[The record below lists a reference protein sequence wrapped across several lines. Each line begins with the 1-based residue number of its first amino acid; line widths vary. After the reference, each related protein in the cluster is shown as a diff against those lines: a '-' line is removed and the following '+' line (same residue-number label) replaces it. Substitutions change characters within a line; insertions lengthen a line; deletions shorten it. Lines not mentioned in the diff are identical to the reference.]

1 MEIAGL
7 TRRVV
12 VREPADAGEARRQA
26 KSAADR
32 AGLDEARKA
41 RFAIIVAEMASNL
54 VKHAEAG
61 GEMLIN
67 TIDGS
72 NGSAGVEVIAID
84 RGPGISNPQAVMEDR
99 VSSAG
104 TLGIGLGSIR
114 RQADD
119 FAFHSLRTRGT
130 AILAR
135 VYAAGP
141 RPDRKAFDVGMVH
154 VARDGEEVSG
164 DGWSIRQVGDGIQ
177 VMVVDGLGHGL
188 LAADAAGTAV
198 SAFRHNLRP
207 SPADVLRAMH
217 DSMRATRGATAA
229 IAAIDTRAG
238 MVTYG
243 GVGNIAGA
251 VCDHDRARWLV
262 SLNGTLGREPVS
274 YKQFQTTW
282 AEGATLV
289 MHSDGLSSK
298 WRFDDLPGLLGKDPS
313 LIAAV
318 LFRDYAR
325 DLDDALVLVV
335 RQCSNAKVG
344 STS

>member
-12 VREPADAGEARRQA
+12 VRDPADAGEARRQA
-26 KSAADR
+26 QSAAER
-32 AGLDEARKA
+32 AGLDETRKA
-41 RFAIIVAEMASNL
+41 RLAIIVAEMASNL
-54 VKHAEAG
+54 AKHATAG

-67 TIDGS
+67 VLDGA
-72 NGSAGVEVIAID
+72 NGSAGVEVLALD

-114 RQADD
+114 RQADE

-130 AILAR
+130 TILAR
-135 VYAAGP
+135 IYTDGP
-141 RPDRKAFDVGMVH
+141 RPDRRTFDIGMVH

-164 DGWSIRQVGDGIQ
+164 DAWSVRPVGDGID

-198 SAFRHNLRP
+198 SAFRRNGHP
-207 SPADVLRAMH
+207 SPAETLRAMH

-229 IAAIDTRAG
+229 IAAIDTNAG
-238 MVTYG
+238 LLTYG

-251 VCDHDRARWLV
+251 ICDHDRTRRLV

-274 YKQFQTTW
+274 YKQFQSAWT
-282 AEGATLV
+282 EGATLV
-289 MHSDGLSSK
+289 MHSDGLTSK
-298 WRFDDLPGLLGKDPS
+298 WRFDDLPGLLDKDPT

-325 DLDDALVLVV
+325 DLDDAIVLVL
-335 RQCSNAKVG
+335 RQNSYAKLRAPA
-344 STS
+344 

>member
-7 TRRVV
+7 TRRVL
-12 VREPADAGEARRQA
+12 VRDPADCGEARRQA
-26 KSAADR
+26 LAAADR

-41 RFAIIVAEMASNL
+41 RLAIVVAEMATNL
-54 VKHAEAG
+54 VKHAGAG

-67 TIDGS
+67 TIEAS
-72 NGSAGVEVIAID
+72 NGLGGVEVIAID
-84 RGPGISNPQAVMEDR
+84 RGPGIANPQSVMEDR

-104 TLGIGLGSIR
+104 SLGIGLGAIR

-119 FAFHSLRTRGT
+119 FGFHSVRGRGT

-135 VYAAGP
+135 VYATDA
-141 RPDRKAFDVGMVH
+141 RPNGQAFDVGMVH
-154 VARDGEEVSG
+154 TARDGEDVSG
-164 DGWSIRQVGDGIQ
+164 DGWSIRPVGDVIQ
-177 VMVVDGLGHGL
+177 VLVVDGLGHGL

-198 SAFRHNLRP
+198 TAFRQNTRQ
-207 SPADVLRAMH
+207 SPADTLRAMH
-217 DSMRATRGATAA
+217 ESMRATRGATAA
-229 IAAIDTRAG
+229 VAAIDTGAG
-238 MVTYG
+238 LLTYG

-251 VCDHDRARWLV
+251 ICDHDRARWLV

-274 YKQFQTTW
+274 YKQFQSPW
-282 AEGATLV
+282 ADGATLV

-298 WRFDDLPGLLGKDPS
+298 WRIEDLPGLLAKDPS

-325 DLDDALVLVV
+325 DLDDAIVLVA
-335 RQCSNAKVG
+335 RQR
-344 STS
+344 STADSGPHE